1 VDGYSYT
8 DHMEMEERVPI
19 MTNSNRDLNESSD
32 KHELK
37 LPAVTEQSLP
47 MVFF

>member
-19 MTNSNRDLNESSD
+19 MTDSNRDLNESSD
-32 KHELK
+32 KHKLK
-37 LPAVTEQSLP
+37 QPGLTEQSLP
-47 MVFF
+47 TVLF